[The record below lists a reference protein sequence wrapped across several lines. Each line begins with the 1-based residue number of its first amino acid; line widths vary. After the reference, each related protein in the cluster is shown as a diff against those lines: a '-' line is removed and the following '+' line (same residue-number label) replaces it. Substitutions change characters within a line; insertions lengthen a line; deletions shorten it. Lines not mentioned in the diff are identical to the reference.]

1 MSKRK
6 SYSFKKS
13 NSNKTRRNKPKNNKK
28 KKNKTKNKNKC
39 NECAGHGVVMEYFKR
54 NNHIV
59 AFEYCPKCKGNGKKQ
74 RKK

>member
-13 NSNKTRRNKPKNNKK
+13 NNNKK
-28 KKNKTKNKNKC
+28 NKNKTKRNKKNKTKKNNKC
-39 NECAGHGVVMEYFKR
+39 NECAGHGVVMEYFKK

-59 AFEYCPKCKGNGKKQ
+59 AFEYCPKCKGNGKK

>member
-13 NSNKTRRNKPKNNKK
+13 NNNKK
-28 KKNKTKNKNKC
+28 NKNKTKRNKKNKTKKNNNC
-39 NECAGHGVVMEYFKR
+39 NECAGHGVVMEYFKK

-59 AFEYCPKCKGNGKKQ
+59 AFEYCPKCKGNGKK

>member
-13 NSNKTRRNKPKNNKK
+13 NNNKK
-28 KKNKTKNKNKC
+28 NKNKTKRNKKNKTKKNNKC
-39 NECAGHGVVMEYFKR
+39 NECAGHGVVMEYFKK

-59 AFEYCPKCKGNGKKQ
+59 AFEYCPKGKGNGKK